1 MKAKALREKA
11 SEVINVHAGGKA
23 YLGYPKNDKFQCCTG
38 SSIDD
43 FVRAFVTD
51 TLIEV
56 GGTGVTTT
64 SIQDKAVDKIN
75 LLADKVDR
83 AENCKEA
90 ILLGI
95 VYDNI
100 E

>member
-1 MKAKALREKA
+1 MKAVTLRDIA
-11 SEVINVHAGGKA
+11 SQVLNVYAGGKT
-23 YLGYPKNDKFQCCTG
+23 YLGYPNNDKYACCAG
-38 SSIDD
+38 ASLDG
-43 FVRAFVTD
+43 FVRAFITD

-64 SIQDKAVDKIN
+64 SIQDKAIDKLN
-75 LLADKVDR
+75 LLADKVER
-83 AENCKEA
+83 AETCKEA

-95 VYDNI
+95 VYDNT